1 MLYGK
6 IWQGKVRAR
15 DAQGELK
22 PEAIFHLEA
31 NLPSKL
37 SLSSYRPNTYLSMM
51 LSIGKT
57 IATAHCSYIQFLN
70 LNVMHAQAHTV
81 IHRCLVDAL
90 RLYLYVLRYDG
101 EKIK

>member
-1 MLYGK
+1 M
-6 IWQGKVRAR
+6 RAR

-37 SLSSYRPNTYLSMM
+37 SLSSQLSSYRPNTYLSMM

-70 LNVMHAQAHTV
+70 LNVMHAQARTV

-90 RLYLYVLRYDG
+90 RLYLCVLRYDG